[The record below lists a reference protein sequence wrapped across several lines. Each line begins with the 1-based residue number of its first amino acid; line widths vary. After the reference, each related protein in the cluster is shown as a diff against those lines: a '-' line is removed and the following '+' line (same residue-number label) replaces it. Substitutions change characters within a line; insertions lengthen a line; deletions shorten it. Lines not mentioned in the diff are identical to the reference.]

1 MKKSVVSL
9 IAAMPLVILA
19 CGGGSAPPSTR
30 PADAATPAAAT
41 PAAAAQGSG
50 GVRIALSLDGGP
62 HQGDYTLDHTNPC
75 RFNNP
80 SDGAWALTV
89 TFPGATSGPSIID
102 LVMLEGSSFVD
113 TWFGDDNFHA
123 PDVEFTVDDR
133 GETAT
138 LSATGEASGPDG
150 GQTFPVAITV
160 ECDQV
165 ARY

>member
-1 MKKSVVSL
+1 MKKTLISL
-9 IAAMPLVILA
+9 VAAMPLVILA
-19 CGGGSAPPSTR
+19 CGGGNAPPPSTG
-30 PADAATPAAAT
+30 PADAATPAAA
-41 PAAAAQGSG
+41 PQGSG

-62 HQGDYTLDHTNPC
+62 HEGEYTLDHTNPC
-75 RFNNP
+75 RFDNP

-89 TFPGATSGPSIID
+89 TFPSATSSPSIID
-102 LVMLEGSSFVD
+102 LVLLEGSSFVD

-150 GQTFPVAITV
+150 GQSFPVDITV
-160 ECDQV
+160 ECDRV